1 MDASTAREAL
11 QYAEAARRRARQDV
25 GIAWFPLVLF
35 GTLTLASIAVARPAS
50 EAQTYWLIAGPI
62 GGATV
67 ALYAYRRGGQRGV
80 EGRAVWY
87 VITAIALMLAAL
99 GSAWIAGPIGLPWLA
114 RFGPPLVVAAGYI
127 AFARI
132 ERSFVVAIV
141 AAALLVVTGAMA
153 LLGLSS
159 ADAGIALTLLYGVAF
174 VTTGLALRLAWGR
187 PS

>member
-1 MDASTAREAL
+1 MDAKTAQETL
-11 QYAEAARRRARQDV
+11 LYADRARRRARRDV

-35 GTLTLASIAVARPAS
+35 GTLTLASVAVARPAS
-50 EAQTYWLIAGPI
+50 EAQTHWLIAGPL
-62 GGATV
+62 GGAAV
-67 ALYAYRRGGQRGV
+67 ALYAYRRGGQRGL
-80 EGRAVWY
+80 EGRALGY

-114 RFGPPLVVAAGYI
+114 RFGPPLVVAVGYI
-127 AFARI
+127 AFAWI
-132 ERSFVVAIV
+132 ERNVAVAIV

-153 LLGLSS
+153 LVGLSS